1 MMPSGARPVTGLR
14 VTQATHLWQTLFKQ
28 QLFSAYW
35 FDGHRRKKDTAALG
49 LKAPLFL
56 VVTAFINQLLQFR
69 PSGPGDGCCSAV
81 LIGH

>member
-1 MMPSGARPVTGLR
+1 MMPSDARPVTGLR
-14 VTQATHLWQTLFKQ
+14 VTQAPHLWQTLFKQ

-69 PSGPGDGCCSAV
+69 PRGPGDGCCSAV